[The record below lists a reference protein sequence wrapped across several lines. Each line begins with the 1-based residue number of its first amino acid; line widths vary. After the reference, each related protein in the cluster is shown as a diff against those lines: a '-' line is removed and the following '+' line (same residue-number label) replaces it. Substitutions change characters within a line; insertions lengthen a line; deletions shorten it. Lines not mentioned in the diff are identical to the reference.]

1 MSNKKIVVIFIF
13 IFIVF
18 CLTISIGSFTTI
30 GSLKEPFTPG
40 LREIYRPYIRSWRVY
55 TEKKYDEF
63 SKKKHVVL
71 SKFGII

>member
-1 MSNKKIVVIFIF
+1 MLNKKLFFIF

-18 CLTISIGSFTTI
+18 CLMMITVTV
-30 GSLKEPFTPG
+30 GSLKEPFTEPFTPG

-63 SKKKHVVL
+63 SKKKHVIL